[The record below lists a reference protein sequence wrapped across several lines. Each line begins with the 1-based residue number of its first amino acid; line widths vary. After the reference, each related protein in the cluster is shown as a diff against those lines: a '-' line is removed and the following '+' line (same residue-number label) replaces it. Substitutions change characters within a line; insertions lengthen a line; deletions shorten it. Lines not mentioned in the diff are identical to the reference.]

1 MDSRLRGNDEVNGP
15 VAPWVPPV
23 YPGPQEA
30 GLTQIFAPMIVGI
43 GGTSRPDSTSELAVR
58 CALRAAEAMGART
71 KLIDGALISGLPL
84 YVPGRTE
91 RTADE
96 CAFIE
101 AVRECDGVIVAS
113 AGYHGSITGPVKNAL
128 DLLEDLSRDDRPY
141 LDGVAFGAIGGAF
154 GWLACGTTLVTM
166 RSIAHA
172 LRAWPT
178 PYGAAFI
185 AKGKVFENDGTA
197 VDDKIGEQI
206 GLVARQVVDFA
217 RWRHAAA

>member
-1 MDSRLRGNDEVNGP
+1 LI
-15 VAPWVPPV
+15 
-23 YPGPQEA
+23 
-30 GLTQIFAPMIVGI
+30 LGI
-43 GGTSRPDSTSELAVR
+43 GGTSRPNSTSELAVR

-71 KLIDGALISGLPL
+71 RLIDGALISGLPL

-91 RTADE
+91 RTPDE
-96 CAFIE
+96 CAFIA

-128 DLLEDLSRDDRPY
+128 DLLEDLSRDERPY
-141 LDGVAFGAIGGAF
+141 LDGCAFGAIVGAF
-154 GWLACGTTLVTM
+154 GWLACGTTLVTL

-185 AKGKVFENDGTA
+185 AQGQVFDNDGVALDTR
-197 VDDKIGEQI
+197 IGDQI

-217 RWRHAAA
+217 RWRNAGLAVE

>member
-1 MDSRLRGNDEVNGP
+1 MTD
-15 VAPWVPPV
+15 
-23 YPGPQEA
+23 
-30 GLTQIFAPMIVGI
+30 FAPLILGI
-43 GGTSRPDSTSELAVR
+43 GGTSRPNSTSELAVR

-71 KLIDGALISGLPL
+71 QLIDGALISGLPL

-96 CAFIE
+96 CAFIA

-113 AGYHGSITGPVKNAL
+113 AGYHGSITGPIKNAL
-128 DLLEDLSRDDRPY
+128 DLLEDLARDDRPY
-141 LDGVAFGAIGGAF
+141 LDGCAFGAIVGAF
-154 GWLACGTTLVTM
+154 GWLACGTTLVTL

-185 AKGKVFENDGTA
+185 AQGQVFDDDGVA
-197 VDDKIGEQI
+197 LDPKIGDQI

-217 RWRHAAA
+217 RWRNAGSAVE

>member
-1 MDSRLRGNDEVNGP
+1 MTDFS
-15 VAPWVPPV
+15 
-23 YPGPQEA
+23 
-30 GLTQIFAPMIVGI
+30 PMILGI
-43 GGTSRPDSTSELAVR
+43 GGTSRPNSTSELAVR
-58 CALRAAEAMGART
+58 CALHAAEGMGART

-96 CAFIE
+96 CAFIG

-113 AGYHGSITGPVKNAL
+113 AGYHGSITGPIKNAL

-141 LDGVAFGAIGGAF
+141 LDGCAFGAIVGAF
-154 GWLACGTTLVTM
+154 GWLACGTTLVTL

-178 PYGAAFI
+178 PYGAAFL
-185 AKGKVFENDGTA
+185 AQGQVFDNDGVA
-197 VDDKIGEQI
+197 LDPKIGDQMA
-206 GLVARQVVDFA
+206 LVARQVVDFA
-217 RWRHAAA
+217 RWRNAGASLA

>member
-1 MDSRLRGNDEVNGP
+1 LSEFSPLI
-15 VAPWVPPV
+15 
-23 YPGPQEA
+23 
-30 GLTQIFAPMIVGI
+30 LGI
-43 GGTSRPDSTSELAVR
+43 GGTSRPNSTSELAVR
-58 CALRAAEAMGART
+58 CALRAAEALGART

-96 CAFIE
+96 CAFIA

-113 AGYHGSITGPVKNAL
+113 AGYHGSITGPIKNAL

-141 LDGVAFGAIGGAF
+141 LDGCAFGAIVGAF
-154 GWLACGTTLVTM
+154 GWLACGTTLVTL

-178 PYGAAFI
+178 PYGAAFL
-185 AKGKVFENDGTA
+185 AQGQVF
-197 VDDKIGEQI
+197 DDDASALDPKIGDQI
-206 GLVARQVVDFA
+206 GLVACQVVEFA
-217 RWRHAAA
+217 RWRRAGSAVE

>member
-1 MDSRLRGNDEVNGP
+1 MSSFSPLI
-15 VAPWVPPV
+15 
-23 YPGPQEA
+23 
-30 GLTQIFAPMIVGI
+30 LGI
-43 GGTSRPDSTSELAVR
+43 GGTSRPNSTSELAVR
-58 CALRAAEAMGART
+58 CALHAAEVMGART

-101 AVRECDGVIVAS
+101 AVRQCDGVIVAS
-113 AGYHGSITGPVKNAL
+113 AGYHGCITGPIKNAL

-141 LDGVAFGAIGGAF
+141 LDGCAFGAIVGAF
-154 GWLACGTTLVTM
+154 GWLACGTTLVTL

-178 PYGAAFI
+178 PYGAAFL
-185 AKGKVFENDGTA
+185 AQGQVFDNDGIA
-197 VDDKIGEQI
+197 LDPKIGDQI
-206 GLVARQVVDFA
+206 GLVARQVVEFA
-217 RWRHAAA
+217 RWRNAGTTLA